1 MFSIDPTLEL
11 ISRGLDA
18 CTLRQG
24 VYAANVANA
33 DTPGYR
39 PLEVQFESSL
49 QAAAQ
54 ELQGVPA
61 DEQGAIL
68 DSVQPTVVPAA
79 ATTVELDQQLALMDE
94 NAIRYD
100 TLVGAYERSM
110 SLLRL
115 AILEGK
121 NQNG

>member
-1 MFSIDPTLEL
+1 M
-11 ISRGLDA
+11 
-18 CTLRQG
+18 
-24 VYAANVANA
+24 
-33 DTPGYR
+33 
-39 PLEVQFESSL
+39 QFESSL